1 MSGGPTSSFNQLI
14 YENENFFETNNDNL
28 IEIKNI
34 FESRLFWERINTFF
48 DIVVHKEEIDSLNKL
63 YKLSPQKL
71 QSICRE
77 LSSLLQQNPKET
89 SFKISKPIKELI

>member
-1 MSGGPTSSFNQLI
+1 MNQYS

-48 DIVVHKEEIDSLNKL
+48 DI
-63 YKLSPQKL
+63 
-71 QSICRE
+71 
-77 LSSLLQQNPKET
+77 
-89 SFKISKPIKELI
+89 